1 MAEAVYASMV
11 ATPPQI
17 SIAVLADEKVYA
29 PLLLLTPDITDVSEK
44 ETSVL
49 YVFVICAMA

>member
-1 MAEAVYASMV
+1 MAEGVYARMV

-17 SIAVLADEKVYA
+17 SIAGLEDEKVYA
-29 PLLLLTPDITDVSEK
+29 PLLLLTPDIIDVSEK

-49 YVFVICAMA
+49 YVLVICEMD